1 MPEKEK
7 TCAFTGH
14 RPNKLPWGGNESDE
28 RCLIF
33 KRTLYDAVRS
43 MYDGGV
49 RHYICGMAKG
59 CDLFFAEAVLA
70 LRDEKPDVTL
80 EAAIPY
86 EGQSK
91 AWDTADRA
99 RYFKILENCDMQTVV
114 QQYYSPNC
122 MQRRNEYMVDCAGV
136 LIAAYNGSSGGTRN
150 TLLYAMRRDIQII
163 EIAL

>member
-114 QQYYSPNC
+114 QQYYSPN
-122 MQRRNEYMVDCAGV
+122 
-136 LIAAYNGSSGGTRN
+136 
-150 TLLYAMRRDIQII
+150 
-163 EIAL
+163 